1 MTIDKRSEQEIAEEY
16 RRQRQEADGR
26 RSQFARR
33 TVDEQL
39 AWLNNHE
46 MLLSIAIKAG
56 TQPGEAE
63 AAVAKYKAQ
72 ISAVGEIG
80 PHDDANATLIMRRVL
95 GQIEQACVELEIE
108 TSGPVVSGLLP
119 MYGLDAGQK
128 RVPYTDASIVAFS
141 TSFLPFCDL
150 VSVVLAASLVV
161 DGAAGTISCDQRAV
175 SANLEARFEVAELWV
190 SIILDYAVYGWNQS
204 RRDLELTKPE
214 QAARALLLRAMEL
227 FAFGH
232 EFAHHALRH
241 DLASTHESSVESHAR
256 EYAADQFAQV
266 VSKHIGSKERPPVVY
281 AVSGVGAVVILKA
294 LDLISR
300 ARSVLETGD
309 DTPRFATSH
318 PPVVDRIQRIAEVHR
333 GETVETQER
342 YSNLRQNFAA
352 IFDRIWLSIRPDIVE
367 LHKKGIRP
375 QRGALPAGGWLP
387 FKS

>member
-1 MTIDKRSEQEIAEEY
+1 MSDNTLNAALRRLGYLCAVPQRLRRRNSPIIITGHTGAACCDMTIDKRSEREIAEEY

-39 AWLNNHE
+39 VWLNNHE

-108 TSGPVVSGLLP
+108 TSGAVVSGLLP

-161 DGAAGTISCDQRAV
+161 DGAAGTIRCDQRAV
-175 SANLEARFEVAELWV
+175 SANLEGRVEVAEL
-190 SIILDYAVYGWNQS
+190 
-204 RRDLELTKPE
+204 
-214 QAARALLLRAMEL
+214 
-227 FAFGH
+227 
-232 EFAHHALRH
+232 
-241 DLASTHESSVESHAR
+241 
-256 EYAADQFAQV
+256 
-266 VSKHIGSKERPPVVY
+266 
-281 AVSGVGAVVILKA
+281 
-294 LDLISR
+294 
-300 ARSVLETGD
+300 
-309 DTPRFATSH
+309 
-318 PPVVDRIQRIAEVHR
+318 
-333 GETVETQER
+333 
-342 YSNLRQNFAA
+342 
-352 IFDRIWLSIRPDIVE
+352 
-367 LHKKGIRP
+367 
-375 QRGALPAGGWLP
+375 
-387 FKS
+387 